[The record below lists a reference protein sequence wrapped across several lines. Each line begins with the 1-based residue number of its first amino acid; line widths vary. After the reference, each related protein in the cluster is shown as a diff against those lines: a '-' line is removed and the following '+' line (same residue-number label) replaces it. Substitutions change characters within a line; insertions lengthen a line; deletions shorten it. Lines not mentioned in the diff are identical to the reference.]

1 MRSVYAAELGRLM
14 YLRVVG
20 QNAVIINFPVPVPKG
35 TALDLQVVYGGR
47 IEPQELDREAIV
59 LDQEQEPVLLQPEP
73 RYIYS
78 NRSYWYP
85 QAHRRRLRHRAT
97 RDHRARR
104 VRRGRQRHASGTA
117 DARGRTRTAGR
128 TRAQVVRL
136 QLPDNRCATSPA

>member
-20 QNAVIINFPVPVPKG
+20 QNAVIVNFPIPIRARHARSTCRWC
-35 TALDLQVVYGGR
+35 TAAASSR
-47 IEPQELDREAIV
+47 RSSIAKPSS

-85 QAHRRRLRHRAT
+85 Q
-97 RDHRARR
+97 
-104 VRRGRQRHASGTA
+104 
-117 DARGRTRTAGR
+117 
-128 TRAQVVRL
+128 
-136 QLPDNRCATSPA
+136 